1 MPPTSRPF
9 LASPSAP
16 SDVFTIHTIASRSH
30 LTTSHHHRRDGR
42 APRPLLGDAIA
53 TPRQQPEWQCLDSLP
68 SSPHRPLPRLSS
80 PLSCGEGRAEQ
91 KIKPK
96 GRKRENQGEGCRRP
110 LRPFI
115 ASPSAPSDV
124 FTIHTIASRSHL
136 TTSHHHRRDGRAPRP
151 LLGDAIA
158 TPRQQPEGQR
168 LDSLPSSPPR
178 PRPRLSSPFPGG
190 KSEGREPARA
200 GDPLPL
206 ILPTLSTLP
215 GCAWAYGC

>member
-1 MPPTSRPF
+1 MSYLCYIYIIIYRERTKVNREGKSKGTDRQGRKRTRAAPRAVCHPTRLVLFPVSLPLPHVVRVGQSKRASSRRGRGRTKANDAADLFARSSP
-9 LASPSAP
+9 LLLLRLMSSPSTP
-16 SDVFTIHTIASRSH
+16 STAAHTIDSRSH

-42 APRPLLGDAIA
+42 P
-53 TPRQQPEWQCLDSLP
+53 
-68 SSPHRPLPRLSS
+68 
-80 PLSCGEGRAEQ
+80 
-91 KIKPK
+91 
-96 GRKRENQGEGCRRP
+96 
-110 LRPFI
+110 
-115 ASPSAPSDV
+115 
-124 FTIHTIASRSHL
+124 
-136 TTSHHHRRDGRAPRP
+136 PRP

-215 GCAWAYGC
+215 GCAWAYGCLVLPII